1 MRKYVLVSF
10 LFFFVISIICTG
22 IGFAAESNK
31 GQINLTLAHANN
43 VGEPLDIMLHFF
55 ADIVREASF
64 GEIQIEV
71 IGGSQIV
78 NTTAEGV
85 ESAFLGVNPITFA
98 NLPSLTQYSDTL
110 SALDLPFLFKDREH
124 AAKHLSGPLGEK
136 LTDWLLEES
145 GKIRALNWH
154 GAGFQGFYTTKPIR
168 TIEDIQG
175 MTMRVMD
182 SVSRRDSMNSYG
194 ARAVAIAF
202 QEVYGAFQQ
211 GLIEG
216 AENNISLVYT
226 SKQWEVAP
234 YFTFSNHFYSVNAII
249 INEDF
254 YQSLTP
260 DQQNIL
266 KAAAELSASYG
277 RYLHTEQEKKDR
289 IKMEEGGVTIIEM
302 EPKERE
308 KFKQAAFSVW
318 EKYAEKP
325 RQREII
331 ETITGVS
338 F

>member
-1 MRKYVLVSF
+1 MKKN
-10 LFFFVISIICTG
+10 IILLLILLIIVFNSTG
-22 IGFAAESNK
+22 NLLAAENQDS
-31 GQINLTLAHANN
+31 INLTLAHANN
-43 VGEPLDIMLHFF
+43 INEPLDKMLHFF
-55 ADIVREASF
+55 ADVVKEASF

-71 IGGSQIV
+71 IGGGQIV
-78 NTTAEGV
+78 NSTAEGV

-211 GLIEG
+211 GVIEG
-216 AENNISLVYT
+216 AENNVSLVYT

-254 YQSLTP
+254 FQSLTP

-266 KAAAELSASYG
+266 KAAAELSESYG

-302 EPKERE
+302 KPKDRE
-308 KFKQAAFSVW
+308 KFEQAAFSVW
-318 EKYAEKP
+318 EKYAEKSK
-325 RQREII
+325 QREII

>member
-1 MRKYVLVSF
+1 MRRYLILLLLLILSF
-10 LFFFVISIICTG
+10 SMVMLP
-22 IGFAAESNK
+22 GFAEEND

-43 VGEPLDIMLHFF
+43 VNEPLDKMMHFF
-55 ADIVREASF
+55 ADVVKEASF

-71 IGGSQIV
+71 VGGGQIV

-85 ESAFLGVNPITFA
+85 ESAYLGVNPLTFA

-110 SALDLPFLFKDREH
+110 SALDLPFLFKDRNH

-136 LTDWLLEES
+136 LTEWLLEDS
-145 GKIRALNWH
+145 GKLRALNWH
-154 GAGFQGFYTTKPIR
+154 GAGFQGFYTTKPVR
-168 TIEDIQG
+168 TIDDITG

-254 YQSLTP
+254 FQTLTP

-266 KAAAELSASYG
+266 KAAAELSESYG
-277 RYLHTEQEKKDR
+277 RYLHTEQEKEDR

-302 EPKERE
+302 DPKERE
-308 KFKQAAFSVW
+308 RFKEAAFTVW

>member
-1 MRKYVLVSF
+1 MRRYLILLLLLILSF
-10 LFFFVISIICTG
+10 SMVMLP
-22 IGFAAESNK
+22 GFAEEND

-43 VGEPLDIMLHFF
+43 VNEPLDKMMHFF
-55 ADIVREASF
+55 ADVVKEASF

-71 IGGSQIV
+71 VGGGQIV

-85 ESAFLGVNPITFA
+85 ESAYLGVNPLTFA

-110 SALDLPFLFKDREH
+110 SALDLPFLFKDRNH

-136 LTDWLLEES
+136 LTEWLLEDS
-145 GKIRALNWH
+145 GKLRALNWH
-154 GAGFQGFYTTKPIR
+154 GAGFQGFYTTKPVR
-168 TIEDIQG
+168 TIDDITG

-254 YQSLTP
+254 FQTLTP
-260 DQQNIL
+260 DQQNIF
-266 KAAAELSASYG
+266 KAAAELSESYG
-277 RYLHTEQEKKDR
+277 RYLHTEQEKEDR

-302 EPKERE
+302 DPKERE
-308 KFKQAAFSVW
+308 RFKEAAFTVW

>member
-1 MRKYVLVSF
+1 MRRYLILLLLLILSF
-10 LFFFVISIICTG
+10 SMVMLP
-22 IGFAAESNK
+22 GFAEEND

-43 VGEPLDIMLHFF
+43 VNEPLDKMMHFF
-55 ADIVREASF
+55 ADVVKEASF

-71 IGGSQIV
+71 VGGGQIV

-85 ESAFLGVNPITFA
+85 ESAYLGVNPLTFA

-110 SALDLPFLFKDREH
+110 SALDLPFLFKDRNH
-124 AAKHLSGPLGEK
+124 AAKHLSGQLGEK
-136 LTDWLLEES
+136 LTEWLLEDS
-145 GKIRALNWH
+145 GKLRALNWH
-154 GAGFQGFYTTKPIR
+154 GAGFQGFYTTKPVR
-168 TIEDIQG
+168 TIDDITG

-254 YQSLTP
+254 FQTLTP

-266 KAAAELSASYG
+266 KAAAELSESYG
-277 RYLHTEQEKKDR
+277 RYLHTEQEKEDR

-302 EPKERE
+302 DPKERE
-308 KFKQAAFSVW
+308 RFKEAAFTVW